1 MSLFFDQL
9 SLLTSFVLHIL
20 QNICAYVFMPFS
32 FMMGVDWE
40 DSFIVGGL
48 LGYKTFFN
56 EFVAYE
62 RLSKLIHNREKGGSM
77 YINDVK
83 QYMTV
88 SSIFFYKYLFNLILF
103 CCNTIYLLVW
113 AHRDNGGIL
122 V

>member
-1 MSLFFDQL
+1 
-9 SLLTSFVLHIL
+9 
-20 QNICAYVFMPFS
+20 MPFS

-62 RLSKLIHNREKGGSM
+62 RLSKLINNREKGGSM
-77 YINDVK
+77 YINGVK

-88 SSIFFYKYLFNLILF
+88 SNIFNSGDLLDLIIF
-103 CCNTIYLLVW
+103 CCESTGIIIW
-113 AHRDNGGIL
+113 SQRDNGSIL
-122 V
+122 KCIFQQQFSARV

>member
-1 MSLFFDQL
+1 MLLFFDQL
-9 SLLTSFVLHIL
+9 YLLTCFVLYIL

-56 EFVAYE
+56 EFLAYE
-62 RLSKLIHNREKGGSM
+62 RLSKLIQNREKGGSM
-77 YINDVK
+77 YINGAK

-88 SSIFFYKYLFNLILF
+88 SNIFCSTDLFDLILP
-103 CCNTIYLLVW
+103 C
-113 AHRDNGGIL
+113 
-122 V
+122 

>member
-1 MSLFFDQL
+1 
-9 SLLTSFVLHIL
+9 
-20 QNICAYVFMPFS
+20 MPFS

-62 RLSKLIHNREKGGSM
+62 RLSKLINNREKGGSM
-77 YINDVK
+77 YINGVK

-88 SSIFFYKYLFNLILF
+88 SNIFNSGDLLDLIIF
-103 CCNTIYLLVW
+103 CCESTGIITW
-113 AHRDNGGIL
+113 SQRDNGSILKGIIQQQFSAR

>member
-1 MSLFFDQL
+1 
-9 SLLTSFVLHIL
+9 
-20 QNICAYVFMPFS
+20 MPFS

-77 YINDVK
+77 YINGVK
-83 QYMTV
+83 QYMSV
-88 SSIFFYKYLFNLILF
+88 SNIFILQIYWILYFSAETQLIF
-103 CCNTIYLLVW
+103 
-113 AHRDNGGIL
+113 
-122 V
+122 

>member
-1 MSLFFDQL
+1 MLLFFDQPY
-9 SLLTSFVLHIL
+9 LLTCFVLYIL

-56 EFVAYE
+56 EFLAYE
-62 RLSKLIHNREKGGSM
+62 RLSKLIQNREKGGSM
-77 YINDVK
+77 YINGVK

-88 SSIFFYKYLFNLILF
+88 SNISVLQ
-103 CCNTIYLLVW
+103 IYL
-113 AHRDNGGIL
+113 I
-122 V
+122 

>member
-1 MSLFFDQL
+1 MPLFFDQPYF
-9 SLLTSFVLHIL
+9 LTCFVLHIL

-62 RLSKLIHNREKGGSM
+62 RLSKLIHNRKKGGSM
-77 YINDVK
+77 YIDGVK

-88 SSIFFYKYLFNLILF
+88 SNIFYSTDLLDLMLF
-103 CCNTIYLLVW
+103 CWNSTYFLIR
-113 AHRDNGGIL
+113 A
-122 V
+122 

>member
-1 MSLFFDQL
+1 MLLFFDQL
-9 SLLTSFVLHIL
+9 YLLTCFVLYIL

-56 EFVAYE
+56 EFLAYE
-62 RLSKLIHNREKGGSM
+62 RLSKLIQNREKGGSM
-77 YINDVK
+77 YINGVK

-88 SSIFFYKYLFNLILF
+88 SNIFCSTDLFDLILP
-103 CCNTIYLLVW
+103 C
-113 AHRDNGGIL
+113 
-122 V
+122 

>member
-1 MSLFFDQL
+1 
-9 SLLTSFVLHIL
+9 
-20 QNICAYVFMPFS
+20 
-32 FMMGVDWE
+32 MMGVDWE

-77 YINDVK
+77 YMNGVK

-88 SSIFFYKYLFNLILF
+88 SNVFYSTHLLDLVLFLWNLTYFLI
-103 CCNTIYLLVW
+103 W
-113 AHRDNGGIL
+113 AQRDDGGIL
-122 V
+122 L